1 MERDFIDLLQLQ
13 SRLKEGVECLFPGRV
28 WLKAEVSAVKA
39 RSGGHCYLE
48 LSQSGEN
55 GLAAKASAII
65 WSSRYR
71 FLAPYFE
78 SVTGSPLSE
87 GMSVLVEIQVNY
99 SQLYGL
105 SLIINDIDPDFSL
118 GQRELE
124 RRRTVDR
131 LVKEGLADLQKR
143 LSLPLLPRRLAVISA
158 SDAAGYRD
166 FMRHLHEN
174 PYGFMFVTELVP
186 AQMQGVSCPESVV
199 AALDAVLDSG
209 ADYDAVLILRG
220 GGAKLDLA
228 CYDDY
233 YMSAVIAQYPLPVLT
248 AVGHDQDY
256 HVCDMVAHEY
266 LKTPTALADYF
277 IGIYEAEDERLS
289 SCLTRMRMAFSHRL
303 AVMEGEV
310 GLLRSRIRGGLALK
324 IGAMEAAVDVL
335 GARIAA
341 ADPRALLSRGY
352 VLAADSR
359 GVVIKAAKGRKAGDR
374 VTVMFRD
381 GVLGCRVEDVSEFGE
396 DDYEKE

>member
-1 MERDFIDLLQLQ
+1 MERDFIDLLELQ
-13 SRLKEGVECLFPGRV
+13 SRLKEGVECLFPGRI

-48 LSQSGEN
+48 LSQSSEN

-143 LSLPLLPRRLAVISA
+143 LSLPLLPRRLAIISA
-158 SDAAGYRD
+158 PDAAGYRD

-174 PYGFMFVTELVP
+174 PYGFMFVTELFP
-186 AQMQGVSCPESVV
+186 AQMQGASCPVSVV

-289 SCLTRMRMAFSHRL
+289 SYLTRMRMAFSHRL
-303 AVMEGEV
+303 AVMEGGI
-310 GLLRSRIRGGLALK
+310 GLLKSRIRGGLALK
-324 IGAMEAAVDVL
+324 IGAMESAVDVL

-374 VTVMFRD
+374 VTVMFSD
-381 GVLGCRVEDVSEFGE
+381 GVLGCRVEDVSEFGG
-396 DDYEKE
+396 DDYGKE